1 MKHIFPRPD
10 HQLAAVRL
18 SSRRAAVVLVL
29 LPLMAAA
36 ALAVVPAAKPE
47 EVGFASDRLQ
57 RVNQVIQRAIDAK
70 QIAGAVTV
78 VARRGKV
85 AHFEAQGMMD
95 LEART
100 PMRKDAIFR
109 MASMSKP
116 VTGVAILMLL
126 EEGKV
131 RLNDPVSRFIP
142 EFKDTR
148 VAVAAPAA
156 AAATTPS
163 GTPPAAGRGA
173 PAASGAA
180 AQRGAGTA
188 GQQAGRGRGRGAPQ
202 EISYVPAS
210 RPITVRDLLTHTSG
224 LASGGAGSREA
235 GRLAPRDT
243 SSNLAAYVP
252 KLGAAP
258 LDFQPGT
265 EWRYSA
271 LAGMETLG
279 RIVEVASG
287 LPFDQFLKQRIF
299 DPLGMKDTGFFP
311 TDDKQPRVAT
321 LYDRENNQLARAE
334 TPSWLATRTLFS
346 GGGGLWSTAE
356 DYLQFAQMLVNG
368 GQLNGK
374 RLLGPRTVDLM
385 GSNHLGDLYAKSG
398 ASRSGMGWGLSVEV
412 VVDPVAANRRTS
424 QGSFG
429 WDGAFGTH
437 FWVDR
442 TEQIAG
448 ILLIQQGVQSQLN
461 RDFENAVMQAIID

>member
-1 MKHIFPRPD
+1 MKTSRLRLL
-10 HQLAAVRL
+10 QAVAVY
-18 SSRRAAVVLVL
+18 RRALAVLIM
-29 LPLMAAA
+29 LPLMVAV
-36 ALAVVPAAKPE
+36 ALAVVPAARPE
-47 EVGFASDRLQ
+47 EVGFSSERLQ
-57 RVNQVIQRAIDAK
+57 RINQVIQRAIDAK

-85 AHFEAQGMMD
+85 AHFEAQGLMD
-95 LEART
+95 LEAKT

-148 VAVAAPAA
+148 VAIARPAA
-156 AAATTPS
+156 A
-163 GTPPAAGRGA
+163 PPADAAGAARGA
-173 PAASGAA
+173 
-180 AQRGAGTA
+180 AGTGQTTGQA
-188 GQQAGRGRGRGAPQ
+188 GGRGRGRGAAPQ
-202 EISYVPAS
+202 EITYVPAT

-235 GRLAPRDT
+235 GRVAPRDT
-243 SSNLAAYVP
+243 NSNLAEYIP

-287 LPFDQFLKQRIF
+287 LTFDQFLKQRIF

-311 TDDKQPRVAT
+311 TEDKMSRVAT
-321 LYDRENNQLARAE
+321 LYERANNQLQRDE
-334 TPSWLATRTLFS
+334 TPSWLATKTFFS
-346 GGGGLWSTAE
+346 GGGGLWSTPE

-385 GSNHLGDLYAKSG
+385 GSNHLGDLYAK
-398 ASRSGMGWGLSVEV
+398 ASAARTGMGWGLSVEV

-424 QGSFG
+424 AGSFG

-442 TEQIAG
+442 KEQIAG
-448 ILLIQQGVQSQLN
+448 ILLIQQGVQAQLN